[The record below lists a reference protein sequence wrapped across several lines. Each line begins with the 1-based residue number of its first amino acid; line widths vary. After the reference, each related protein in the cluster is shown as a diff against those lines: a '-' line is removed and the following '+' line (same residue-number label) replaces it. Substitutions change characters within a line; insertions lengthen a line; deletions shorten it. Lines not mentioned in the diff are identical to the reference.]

1 MENKNM
7 FQPEKE
13 CKTCKNSQTPEQYAK
28 KNWWVFAVSFYFLF
42 ASVYGTIHL
51 VTALISL
58 FN

>member
-7 FQPEKE
+7 VQPEKE

-28 KNWWVFAVSFYFLF
+28 KNWLIFVFSFYLLF

-51 VTALISL
+51 VKELISL
-58 FN
+58 FH